1 MNRLEK
7 TFTALAEREETALVA
22 YLTGGWPTMAEIG
35 TLIEAVCSAGA
46 DIVELGVPFSDPLGD
61 GPVIQSTTRA
71 ALDGGATTAAV
82 LEVVSCARDA
92 GVEAP
97 IMLMGYCNPF
107 LRYGLEQLY
116 ENAVECGAD
125 GFIVPDLPPHEADE
139 WLAAAEANDL
149 GQVFFSAP
157 GSDTE
162 RLRSAA
168 GRSRGFLYALAANGV
183 TGVRER
189 LDPGI
194 DHYLAR
200 VKDAAGELP
209 VCVGFGISHPGHVKA
224 LRGRADGVIV
234 GSALLNAITE
244 AGSPSGR
251 VLAAA
256 ELIGDLKKACR

>member
-7 TFTALAEREETALVA
+7 TFARLAERDETALVA
-22 YLTGGWPTMAEIG
+22 YLTGGWPNMAEVG

-61 GPVIQSTTRA
+61 GPVIQATTQA
-71 ALDGGATTAAV
+71 ALAGGTTAAAV
-82 LEVVSCARDA
+82 LEVVDCARNA

-116 ENAVECGAD
+116 EHAAASGAD

-139 WLAAAEANDL
+139 WLAAAETHDL

-157 GSDTE
+157 GSGKE
-162 RLRSAA
+162 RLQTAA
-168 GRSRGFLYALAANGV
+168 DRSRGFLYALAANGV
-183 TGVRER
+183 TGVRAE

-194 DHYLAR
+194 DQYLER
-200 VKDAAGELP
+200 VTSAAGDLP
-209 VCVGFGISHPGHVKA
+209 VCVGFGISRPEHVRS
-224 LRGRADGVIV
+224 LRGKADGVIV
-234 GSALLNAITE
+234 GSALLNAIKE
-244 AGSPSGR
+244 ADSPSGR

-256 ELIGDLKKACR
+256 ELIGDLKAACR

>member
-1 MNRLEK
+1 MNRLEA
-7 TFTALAEREETALVA
+7 TFARLAERDETALVA
-22 YLTGGWPTMAEIG
+22 YLTGGWPSMAEIG

-61 GPVIQSTTRA
+61 GPVIQSTTQA
-71 ALDGGATTAAV
+71 ALDGGTTTAAV
-82 LEVVSCARDA
+82 LEVVACARAA

-116 ENAVECGAD
+116 ETAQECGAD

-139 WLAAAEANDL
+139 WISSARDHDL

-157 GSDTE
+157 GSGE
-162 RLRSAA
+162 RRLRAA
-168 GRSRGFLYALAANGV
+168 ADHSRGFLYALAANGV
-183 TGVRER
+183 TGVRDR
-189 LDPGI
+189 LAPGI
-194 DHYLAR
+194 DQYLGR
-200 VKDAAGELP
+200 VKEAAGDLP
-209 VCVGFGISHPGHVKA
+209 VCVGFGISRPSHVRA

-234 GSALLNAITE
+234 GSALLNAITR
-244 AGSPSGR
+244 ADSPSGR

-256 ELIGDLKKACR
+256 ELIGDLKEACR